1 MRNRGEAVRFG
12 LHRQQRL
19 QNERTQSYPSRNPS
33 SRNRRKGRGGLLNA
47 ARISPIKGRRRRR
60 HINDLRMS
68 ADAMIDRGL
77 RFSGAEMT
85 RQIDRNDAPLN
96 GADDLGINGKR
107 GRSSGAKEIDL
118 VRHFNDPGTGVR
130 TNPSADLTKSA
141 AQSSE
146 AVGRSVINARVVE
159 SDRSLRATTIGQALG
174 VHLDLL
180 VRSAP
185 GVVAHRSVP
194 AGAGLPRAARRNVL
208 SAGTSG
214 SNACPVLPPQSSVS
228 VCRR

>member
-1 MRNRGEAVRFG
+1 MRNRGDAVRFG
-12 LHRQQRL
+12 LCRQQRL

-47 ARISPIKGRRRRR
+47 APISPIKGRRRRR

-68 ADAMIDRGL
+68 ADAMIDRAL
-77 RFSGAEMT
+77 RFSGAGMT

-96 GADDLGINGKR
+96 VAADPGINGKR
-107 GRSSGAKEIDL
+107 GRSSGAKEIDR
-118 VRHFNDPGTGVR
+118 VRHFNDPGTGLT

-141 AQSSE
+141 VRSSE

-159 SDRSLRATTIGQALG
+159 SDRSPRAAMIGQAVG

-180 VRSAP
+180 VPSAR
-185 GVVAHRSVP
+185 GVAARQSVP
-194 AGAGLPRAARRNVL
+194 AGVGLPRAARRNVL

-214 SNACPVLPPQSSVS
+214 SNAYPVLPPQSFVS